1 MNYQKIKI
9 SGFRLWL
16 SDGFPAGVFPNNIDT
31 SFFAD
36 GQRSSFVKLSSS
48 KFTRVFRFDVY
59 FKGKIHNLIL
69 KQYLNRSPLDVL
81 KNFLRPCQAQRA
93 FKAGQ
98 MLKQHG
104 FSTPDVVAAGKKTFA
119 GITMRNFLITN
130 EVRDSVSLY
139 KMLETNMSQKR
150 ELIRQFGEVVGRM
163 HADNIF
169 HGDLRLG
176 NVLVKTDNGRFVF
189 IFLDNERTK
198 KFRKL
203 PKRLRL
209 KNLVQV
215 SMLRDYVSNSDR
227 IHFLDAY
234 LAQQNTKLDGEKLA
248 AEVTAGIERRLAAK
262 GVITNEHK

>member
-1 MNYQKIKI
+1 MSYQKIKI
-9 SGFRLWL
+9 SGFRLQL
-16 SDGFPAGVFPNNIDT
+16 SDDFPASFFSNNTDT
-31 SFFAD
+31 LFFAD
-36 GQRSSFVKLSSS
+36 GQRSSFEELSSS
-48 KFTRVFRFDVY
+48 KFTRVFKFNVY

-69 KQYLNRSPLDVL
+69 KQYLNRSLLDVL
-81 KNFLRPCQAQRA
+81 KNLLRPCRAQRA

-119 GITMRNFLITN
+119 GIATRNFLVTS
-130 EVRDSVSLY
+130 EVKDSVSLPEILS
-139 KMLETNMSQKR
+139 KSTPGKH
-150 ELIRQFGEVVGRM
+150 ELIRQFGEVVGKM

-176 NVLVKTDNGRFVF
+176 NVLVKTDNNRFIF

-198 KFRKL
+198 KFREL

-215 SMLRDYVSNSDR
+215 SMFRSYISDSDR

-234 LAQQNTKLDGEKLA
+234 LAQQKTKLDGEKLA
-248 AEVTAGIERRLAAK
+248 AEITTGIERRLAAK
-262 GVITNEHK
+262 GIKTD

>member
-16 SDGFPAGVFPNNIDT
+16 CDGFSADFFPNNTDT

-36 GQRSSFVKLSSS
+36 GQRSSFVKLPSS
-48 KFTRVFRFDVY
+48 KFTRVFKFDVY

-81 KNFLRPCQAQRA
+81 KNLLRPCRAQRA
-93 FKAGQ
+93 FKTGQ

-104 FSTPDVVAAGKKTFA
+104 FSTPDVVAAGQKTFA
-119 GITMRNFLITN
+119 GIITRSFLVTG
-130 EVRDSVSLY
+130 EVKDTVSLPEILI
-139 KMLETNMSQKR
+139 KNTSEKR

-176 NVLVKTDNGRFVF
+176 NVLVKTDNDRFVF
-189 IFLDNERTK
+189 FFLDNERTK
-198 KFRKL
+198 KFIKL
-203 PKRLRL
+203 PKKLRL
-209 KNLVQV
+209 KNLAQIT
-215 SMLRDYVSNSDR
+215 MLRSYISDSDR
-227 IHFLDAY
+227 MHFLNAY
-234 LAQQNTKLDGEKLA
+234 LARQSIKLDREKFA
-248 AEVTAGIERRLAAK
+248 AEITAGAEKRLAAK
-262 GVITNEHK
+262 GIRTD